1 MRVRSL
7 LAVVS
12 IGLAAASVARPV
24 AQSLRAAAPYAV
36 LSADGRTTVTAVT
49 AGDQEMLRLDE
60 LAALLQVTVREDRA
74 AKALAVSRGTSVV
87 VLSLDQGLAS
97 IGGKIL
103 SLSAAPVRDGSS
115 WLVSPDTVNRAL
127 APIAGV
133 RVDVRRASRLIV
145 LGDLR
150 VPRITVQQES
160 GGPPTRV
167 AIDVAPRAA
176 YTIVQEPRRL
186 LVRFDA
192 DALDVGPLGAG
203 GGPGAI
209 GDLCRPGDPGHRARQ
224 ERRHVPR
231 GNRSGRRGHVSHPHR
246 PRGRR
251 RARFGPVRAGQGTA
265 AASAGPAAPPPAA
278 MAKPDAVPV
287 LPAAQPP
294 GVRTIVIDPGHGG
307 DELGTQGAGGVLEKD
322 LVLDVA
328 RRLRTVLDTRLG
340 IRVLLTRDD
349 DRMVPHDERASIAN
363 NNKADLFISLHANS
377 SPSRS
382 AKGAEV
388 YYLSLDG
395 LGAEARRMVESP
407 ETRPVPVLGG
417 GSRDIDLILWDMAQA
432 RHLSESASFAMLVEE
447 ELRRRIEMGPNP
459 HPAGAVPRAGRGE
472 HAGRAGRNGV
482 PQQSGAGDTADLGR
496 FQEQGRSG
504 AFRRDCPVSRPDRR
518 AGGRAAFRS
527 AMAVSTRIVA
537 LALIAAGAV
546 GVGTW
551 ATVRYLSRPARGRL
565 RARRAGGEGPE
576 AAGASRRSSTTCP
589 PMALRLAAAERD
601 VLFAEHASE
610 QARRIMEAL
619 LEPRARGPRL
629 GDPRGHRAARRSSSA
644 PGATPTWISA
654 GASAPITP
662 AAPLSELLTVY
673 AIVSAITANLP
684 AITSVQI
691 LIDGHEVDTL
701 AGHVDLRRPLP
712 NAPLWTKKGST

>member
-12 IGLAAASVARPV
+12 IGLAAASVARPA

-36 LSADGRTTVTAVT
+36 LSADGRTTVAAVT

-60 LAALLQVTVREDRA
+60 LAALLQLTVREDRA
-74 AKALAVSRGTSVV
+74 AKALTVSRGTSVV

-103 SLSAAPVRDGSS
+103 SLAAAPVRDGSR
-115 WLVSPDTVNRAL
+115 WVVSPDTVSRAL

-133 RVDVRRASRLIV
+133 RMEVRRASRLIV

-150 VPRITVQQES
+150 VPRITVQQEP

-192 DALDVGPLGAG
+192 DALDVGPTSATG
-203 GGPGAI
+203 GMVQSVTSA
-209 GDLCRPGDPGHRARQ
+209 DPATLVIALDRNVGTFRASA
-224 ERRHVPR
+224 VP
-231 GNRSGRRGHVSHPHR
+231 VD
-246 PRGRR
+246 
-251 RARFGPVRAGQGTA
+251 A
-265 AASAGPAAPPPAA
+265 AASRILIDLTAAGSPAQAPSGLARAQQQPAPAAPPPAA
-278 MAKPDAVPV
+278 MAKPDAVPA

-294 GVRTIVIDPGHGG
+294 GVRTVVIDPGHGG
-307 DELGTQGAGGVLEKD
+307 DELGTQGAGGILEKD

-349 DRMVPHDERASIAN
+349 DRIVPHDERASIAN

-459 HPAGAVPRAGRGE
+459 IQQAPFRVLVAANMPAVLVEMGFLSNPEQESQLTSDDFKNRVVQALVEAIVRYRGRIEGQ
-472 HAGRAGRNGV
+472 A
-482 PQQSGAGDTADLGR
+482 
-496 FQEQGRSG
+496 
-504 AFRRDCPVSRPDRR
+504 VSR
-518 AGGRAAFRS
+518 
-527 AMAVSTRIVA
+527 
-537 LALIAAGAV
+537 
-546 GVGTW
+546 
-551 ATVRYLSRPARGRL
+551 
-565 RARRAGGEGPE
+565 
-576 AAGASRRSSTTCP
+576 
-589 PMALRLAAAERD
+589 
-601 VLFAEHASE
+601 
-610 QARRIMEAL
+610 
-619 LEPRARGPRL
+619 
-629 GDPRGHRAARRSSSA
+629 
-644 PGATPTWISA
+644 
-654 GASAPITP
+654 
-662 AAPLSELLTVY
+662 
-673 AIVSAITANLP
+673 LP
-684 AITSVQI
+684 
-691 LIDGHEVDTL
+691 
-701 AGHVDLRRPLP
+701 
-712 NAPLWTKKGST
+712 